1 MILEKSTRKIKSRRK
16 LLNYTQKDMSEL
28 TGLSERTIR
37 SVENGE
43 GSTSIASFIK
53 ILDVLGLEISI
64 QFKPMS
70 NETRRSA
77 I

>member
-64 QFKPMS
+64 QFKPIS
-70 NETRRSA
+70 NEARRSA

>member
-43 GSTSIASFIK
+43 SSTSIASFIK